1 MELDHVNA
9 KRKKYGYSIPHASF
23 NASLYRQPSL
33 NEGEQ
38 QPEPYRTAAA
48 SQVHQQA
55 AAARRSSIK
64 AEVTEQLGAMESGQG
79 RPIPKSTPGVSPPFR
94 PPTIVETDLEEEDN
108 RDLEETIEEFLGEG
122 SHGYTSDFYMNSL
135 ITLSNHSLFRTACH
149 SPSNHRHVLERPGMP
164 PMTGLTL
171 YRLRKVKSLLSW

>member
-1 MELDHVNA
+1 MQALSLEKAVELDHVNA

-23 NASLYRQPSL
+23 NAALYRQPSL

-55 AAARRSSIK
+55 AAARRNSIK
-64 AEVTEQLGAMESGQG
+64 AEVAEQLGAMESGQAG
-79 RPIPKSTPGVSPPFR
+79 RHLPKSTSGVSPPFR
-94 PPTIVETDLEEEDN
+94 PPTIVEADLEEEDN

-122 SHGYTSDFYMNSL
+122 AHGYVFYTDLMCASGAKYL
-135 ITLSNHSLFRTACH
+135 TITLTTQYSTTH
-149 SPSNHRHVLERPGMP
+149 
-164 PMTGLTL
+164 
-171 YRLRKVKSLLSW
+171 